1 MCHTDTKNLAYK
13 ILNDVKHLTYLNA
26 CLKLKCEEI
35 SNVNVKVYYECKIHV
50 FKKIVIVITMLFLSN
65 FISGN

>member
-1 MCHTDTKNLAYK
+1 MCHTTQKMLAYK

-35 SNVNVKVYYECKIHV
+35 SNVKRKNI
-50 FKKIVIVITMLFLSN
+50 
-65 FISGN
+65 